1 MGKSERS
8 VAFCKL
14 PDPGLLAAAEWEPL
28 RAVSHRLSEPAIMA
42 TGPDFATSVCP
53 ADLVFLFGNCSA
65 EKYREVH
72 NFGETACNLKWAV
85 SPSPQCS
92 AAAGWRR
99 GPRPVEPCCLPKS
112 GSAEE
117 RSFVSRGARDF
128 VSRARAHRRRSHR
141 SCQPEAGEAVG
152 GSRPT
157 YSGGSRPSS
166 SSFAFQAIGSWVAV
180 LLLVNQLLIAEL
192 LWLGSSAGLKSVVV
206 VGLDAHKPE

>member
-53 ADLVFLFGNCSA
+53 PEIVFLFGNCST
-65 EKYREVH
+65 EKYRKVH

-92 AAAGWRR
+92 AAAGRRR

-112 GSAEE
+112 GSKIVREPCVVRETSSAPRE
-117 RSFVSRGARDF
+117 SPSQPSQSPQLPARGGR
-128 VSRARAHRRRSHR
+128 
-141 SCQPEAGEAVG
+141 
-152 GSRPT
+152 GSR
-157 YSGGSRPSS
+157 R
-166 SSFAFQAIGSWVAV
+166 Q
-180 LLLVNQLLIAEL
+180 
-192 LWLGSSAGLKSVVV
+192 
-206 VGLDAHKPE
+206 

>member
-14 PDPGLLAAAEWEPL
+14 PDPGLLAGAEWEPL
-28 RAVSHRLSEPAIMA
+28 RAVSHRLSEPAIME

-99 GPRPVEPCCLPKS
+99 RGPRPVEPCCLPKS

-117 RSFVSRGARDF
+117 RTF
-128 VSRARAHRRRSHR
+128 VSRALCARLREPRESP
-141 SCQPEAGEAVG
+141 SQPSQSPQLPARGG
-152 GSRPT
+152 RGSR
-157 YSGGSRPSS
+157 R
-166 SSFAFQAIGSWVAV
+166 Q
-180 LLLVNQLLIAEL
+180 
-192 LWLGSSAGLKSVVV
+192 
-206 VGLDAHKPE
+206 

>member
-28 RAVSHRLSEPAIMA
+28 RAVSHRLSEPAIME

-53 ADLVFLFGNCSA
+53 PEIVFLFGNCSA
-65 EKYREVH
+65 EKYRKVH

-112 GSAEE
+112 GSKIVREPCVVRETSSAAREPI
-117 RSFVSRGARDF
+117 SPSQSPQLPARGGR
-128 VSRARAHRRRSHR
+128 
-141 SCQPEAGEAVG
+141 
-152 GSRPT
+152 GSR
-157 YSGGSRPSS
+157 R
-166 SSFAFQAIGSWVAV
+166 Q
-180 LLLVNQLLIAEL
+180 
-192 LWLGSSAGLKSVVV
+192 
-206 VGLDAHKPE
+206 

>member
-14 PDPGLLAAAEWEPL
+14 PDPGLLAAVEWEPL

-53 ADLVFLFGNCSA
+53 ADLVFYFGNCSA

-85 SPSPQCS
+85 SPSPHQQQ
-92 AAAGWRR
+92 RR

-112 GSAEE
+112 GSKIVREPCVVRETSGAPRES
-117 RSFVSRGARDF
+117 RSQPSQSPQLPARGGR
-128 VSRARAHRRRSHR
+128 
-141 SCQPEAGEAVG
+141 
-152 GSRPT
+152 GSR
-157 YSGGSRPSS
+157 R
-166 SSFAFQAIGSWVAV
+166 Q
-180 LLLVNQLLIAEL
+180 
-192 LWLGSSAGLKSVVV
+192 
-206 VGLDAHKPE
+206 